1 MQNDKNIV
9 EHIFKTNASAVE
21 RVNNKGIDTNKKY
34 ILVPFLLSGN
44 KQKIICSFA
53 QYNERGMILLLQV
66 RIIKVSIKNEN
77 SFINVFDK
85 YTFLK

>member
-34 ILVPFLLSGN
+34 ILFLQCKNASSLSFL
-44 KQKIICSFA
+44 FA
-53 QYNERGMILLLQV
+53 P
-66 RIIKVSIKNEN
+66 
-77 SFINVFDK
+77 VF
-85 YTFLK
+85 FFCWF

>member
-1 MQNDKNIV
+1 M

-34 ILVPFLLSGN
+34 ILFLLSGN

-53 QYNERGMILLLQV
+53 QHCERGMILLQ
-66 RIIKVSIKNEN
+66 SNQNEN
-77 SFINVFDK
+77 SLINVSDK
-85 YTFLK
+85 CV

>member
-1 MQNDKNIV
+1 MFENIYSLKKTMQNDKNIV

-34 ILVPFLLSGN
+34 ILFLLSGN

-53 QYNERGMILLLQV
+53 QYCERGMILLLQV
-66 RIIKVSIKNEN
+66 RIRPK
-77 SFINVFDK
+77 
-85 YTFLK
+85 